1 MTQALTSVVL
11 FTPMSTTVAGPTKG
25 ELTRARILDAAIAR
39 FGRDGFRATSVA
51 DIARDAG
58 VAGSAPY
65 AYFAGKQ
72 DLFLEAIDHDAAAVL
87 EAGLD
92 ATTDGG
98 DLLDWHGAL
107 FFNLIGAVDH
117 HPLAG
122 RLLAGRE
129 PEVTRRVLESGGLG
143 ELRAAYAERLV
154 EAQAAGQVRSD
165 IDVKATADGIVTILL
180 SLLMSVVQLGP
191 DVADPYRDDV
201 VGVFRAALA
210 PRLA

>member
-1 MTQALTSVVL
+1 
-11 FTPMSTTVAGPTKG
+11 MSTTVAGPTKG

-51 DIARDAG
+51 DIARDAE

-65 AYFAGKQ
+65 AYFADKQ

-98 DLLDWHGAL
+98 GDLLDWHGTL

-143 ELRAAYAERLV
+143 ELRTAYAERLV
-154 EAQAAGQVRSD
+154 AAQDAGQVRSD
-165 IDVKATADGIVTILL
+165 IDVKATASGIVTILL

-210 PRLA
+210 PRPA

>member
-1 MTQALTSVVL
+1 
-11 FTPMSTTVAGPTKG
+11 MSTTVAAPTKG

-51 DIARDAG
+51 EIARDAG

-65 AYFAGKQ
+65 AYFADKQ

-87 EAGLD
+87 QAGLA
-92 ATTDGG
+92 ATVGG
-98 DLLDWHGAL
+98 ADLLDWHGNL
-107 FFNLIGAVDH
+107 FFNLVGAVDH

-129 PEVTRRVLESGGLG
+129 PEVTRRVLESGGLA
-143 ELRAAYAERLV
+143 ELRSAYAERLM
-154 EAQAAGQVRSD
+154 EAQGTGEVRPD
-165 IDVKATADGIVTILL
+165 VEVKAMANGIVTVLL

-210 PRLA
+210 PRPA